1 MDSKLTNWG
10 WKPGQ
15 FTESFDALQR
25 SGFWNV
31 GGEYSMVDQFFAP
44 KMITGGTEKFLDAG
58 TVFFREGELMTRLAA
73 WQSAYLEFRAAKP
86 TAKLKDSDIKA
97 MIARADLMTVNMSRA
112 SNASFQQGIL
122 SVPTQFLSYPIRL
135 AEQML
140 GKRLTADEKA
150 RAFLTYGLAYG
161 IPVTAG
167 IGVGVWPV
175 FESFRTKLL
184 EKGIDYDDSAL
195 KQLFMDGLPA
205 MMLEAITGT
214 KYDLGSRFGPGGSP
228 IIKNLFEGKY
238 LETMFGASG
247 SVIKDAVKVSAPFYY
262 WAISAMNPSDTETYP
277 ITVSDLID
285 VGSVVSTGNQVRIF
299 YNAVFAGEYVTRNNM
314 EVSSKITAAQ
324 GFLMAIS
331 GTKPQ
336 EINDMWSQYAS
347 TRHLR
352 EHQNAAE
359 KQAIKFFRLGIDA
372 ASEGK
377 DAQSIEYF
385 KKAKA
390 HMIMGG
396 FRPDQ
401 FAGVMTKAMNGYEDA
416 MDKINFDFLNA
427 DPKRIEAWAA
437 KAQRKEQK

>member
-1 MDSKLTNWG
+1 
-10 WKPGQ
+10 
-15 FTESFDALQR
+15 
-25 SGFWNV
+25 
-31 GGEYSMVDQFFAP
+31 
-44 KMITGGTEKFLDAG
+44 
-58 TVFFREGELMTRLAA
+58 
-73 WQSAYLEFRAAKP
+73 
-86 TAKLKDSDIKA
+86 
-97 MIARADLMTVNMSRA
+97 
-112 SNASFQQGIL
+112 
-122 SVPTQFLSYPIRL
+122 
-135 AEQML
+135 
-140 GKRLTADEKA
+140 
-150 RAFLTYGLAYG
+150 
-161 IPVTAG
+161 
-167 IGVGVWPV
+167 
-175 FESFRTKLL
+175 
-184 EKGIDYDDSAL
+184 
-195 KQLFMDGLPA
+195 
-205 MMLEAITGT
+205 
-214 KYDLGSRFGPGGSP
+214 
-228 IIKNLFEGKY
+228 
-238 LETMFGASG
+238 
-247 SVIKDAVKVSAPFYY
+247 
-262 WAISAMNPSDTETYP
+262 
-277 ITVSDLID
+277 
-285 VGSVVSTGNQVRIF
+285 
-299 YNAVFAGEYVTRNNM
+299 VFAGEYVTRNNM